1 MTEEKNVLEKE
12 IVKTTH
18 ENIGEFKLNLITLAE
33 RYRKTRDFI
42 KLYKKD
48 LRSIEIECHNSG
60 ISVEVLKAYVLS
72 LDIKNDND
80 FQFDLLA
87 DTMNEEM

>member
-18 ENIGEFKLNLITLAE
+18 ENIGEFKKYLISFAE
-33 RYRKTRDFI
+33 RYLKTRSLI
-42 KLYKKD
+42 QLYKQNLKD
-48 LRSIEIECHNSG
+48 IEAECQGLG
-60 ISVEVLKAYVLS
+60 ISIDVLKAYVLS
-72 LDIKNDND
+72 LDIKKDND
-80 FQFDLLA
+80 FQFDLLT